1 MLLLKHEQRKIN
13 KFLFLLLSISVTR
26 ILFISFLII
35 SNWFLSANAQNLSI
49 TGRITDTLQNPLP
62 YANILAIPKSDD
74 KEVKFAITEDDG
86 SYKLGLLK
94 NQGYELTV
102 SYLGYKPQ
110 TLVITTTDQDLVK
123 NFVLEENPDQLDEVH
138 IKYTPPIVVKKD
150 TITYDVSRFATGEER
165 KLRETLKKL
174 PGVEV
179 DREGNV
185 NVNGK
190 KVTKV
195 LVENKPFFTGNSK
208 LAVNN
213 IPADAVDKVEVLDNY
228 NEVAMLKGLQDS
240 EDMAMNILLKEDK
253 KKFVFGDIEAGG
265 GIEDRYLL
273 HPNLFYYSPKTTLN
287 FIGDLNNQ
295 GVKSFSF
302 NDYLEFEGGFGKLLD
317 DSGSYFSLFNSDF
330 AQYLN
335 NQDFVD
341 NINQF
346 GALNIRQSVSKS
358 TDISGY
364 LISSN
369 SKTETSSSALNVYQN
384 IAQPF
389 AEERTIAN
397 QLNNFFTIGKFT
409 LDYEPSFS
417 EDLALNTFIK
427 ATNNDG
433 NGFINTINPSQD
445 NTIRTLTDVVGF
457 NLKQN
462 LNYNRKLSKAHTI
475 TLESTYNFQND
486 KPITEWLTDQQIL
499 QGLIPLEDDTVYNIL
514 QTKRSETHSFNAILK
529 DYWVI
534 NNFNHIYTSVGINT
548 SFNDFF
554 TEDLQRLSDGTINNF
569 NSAGFGNDFNYDFTD
584 AFLGLEYK
592 FQIGIATFK
601 PALFYHSYFWRTRQF
616 ESSERFNKQLLLP
629 QFTSKVEFNNSEKLN
644 FRYRLNARFPG
655 INQLANNFMLSNF
668 NSVYRGNNLL
678 ENQLYHTAS
687 LSYYKFSLFRSLNF
701 NISSSFNKRLETV
714 KNVTELNGIESF
726 NTPIMFDQPEH
737 NWNVSGRIS
746 KKIRK
751 IRYSLS
757 SRFSYN
763 DFFQILN
770 NSTNLNVSKSVSATA
785 GIETFFKNLPN
796 LEIKYTKDF
805 SNYRANGIE
814 NIFKNDRFETVLQ
827 YDFLKDFILK
837 ADYTFDNYNNQS
849 QDIINTF
856 DVLNASLY
864 YRKEDSPW
872 GFEVNATNIFDVRF
886 RQSNSFNAFIISDN
900 RTFVLPRI
908 VMFKVSYNL

>member
-1 MLLLKHEQRKIN
+1 MTKASLLSLLILSN
-13 KFLFLLLSISVTR
+13 LFLSIS
-26 ILFISFLII
+26 
-35 SNWFLSANAQNLSI
+35 AQSIRI
-49 TGRITDTLQNPLP
+49 TGIVTDSLQNPLS
-62 YANILAIPKSDD
+62 YANLLAIPQSNNQD
-74 KEVKFAITEDDG
+74 VKFAITGNDG
-86 SYKLGLLK
+86 SYELGLLK
-94 NQGYELTV
+94 NQTYELTV

-110 TLVITTTDQDLVK
+110 KLTIATTDQDLIK
-123 NFVLEENPDQLDEVH
+123 NFVLNENPDQLDEVH
-138 IKYTPPIVVKKD
+138 IEYTPPIVVKKD
-150 TITYDVSRFATGEER
+150 TITYDISRFATGEER

-185 NVNGK
+185 KVNGK
-190 KVTKV
+190 QVTKV
-195 LVENKPFFTGNSK
+195 LVENKPFFTGKSK

-265 GIEDRYLL
+265 GIKERYLL

-295 GVKSFSF
+295 GIKSFSF
-302 NDYLEFEGGFGKLLD
+302 RDYLEFEGGFGKLLD
-317 DSGSYFSLFNSDF
+317 DAGSYFSLFNSDF

-335 NQDFVD
+335 NRDFVD

-346 GALNIRQSVSKS
+346 GALNIRQSVSES

-369 SKTETSSSALNVYQN
+369 SKTETASSALNVYQN
-384 IAQPF
+384 IEQPF
-389 AEERTIAN
+389 TEERTITN
-397 QLNNFFTIGKFT
+397 QINNFFTIGKLT
-409 LDYEPSFS
+409 LDYEPSFK
-417 EDLALNTFIK
+417 EDLALTTFIK
-427 ATNNDG
+427 ATNNDS
-433 NGFINTINPSQD
+433 NGLINTINPTQD
-445 NTIRTLTDVVGF
+445 NSIRTLTDVTGL

-475 TLESTYNFQND
+475 SLEATYNFQND
-486 KPITEWLTDQQIL
+486 KPITEWLTNQQIL
-499 QGLIPLEDDTVYNIL
+499 QGLIPLEDDTVFNIL
-514 QTKRSETHSFNAILK
+514 QTKRSKTHSFNAIIK

-534 NNFNHIYTSVGINT
+534 NNFNHLYTSIGINT

-554 TEDLQRLSDGTINNF
+554 TEDLQRLSDGGINNF
-569 NSAGFGNDFNYDFTD
+569 NSAGFGNDFDYDFTD
-584 AFLGLEYK
+584 VFLGLEYK

-601 PALFYHSYFWRTRQF
+601 PALFYHAYFWKTKQF
-616 ESSERFNKQLLLP
+616 DVVDSFRKQLLLP
-629 QFTSKVEFNNSEKLN
+629 QFTTKVEFNNSEKVN

-655 INQLANNFMLSNF
+655 INQLANNFMLSGF
-668 NSVYRGNNLL
+668 NSVFRGNNLL

-687 LSYYKFSLFRSLNF
+687 LSYYKFSLFRNLNF
-701 NISSSFNKRLETV
+701 NISTSFNKRLQTV
-714 KNVTELNGIESF
+714 KNITELNGIESF

-737 NWNVSGRIS
+737 NWNISGRIS

-770 NSTNLNVSKSVSATA
+770 NSTNLNISKSVSATA

-796 LEIKYTKDF
+796 LEFKYTKDF
-805 SNYRANGIE
+805 SNYRTNGIE
-814 NIFKNDRFETVLQ
+814 NIFENDRFEAILQ

-856 DVLNASLY
+856 DVFNASLY

-872 GFEVNATNIFDVRF
+872 GFEVNATNILDVRF
-886 RQSNSFNAFIISDN
+886 KQSNSFNAFVISDN